1 MLSGVGLRVL
11 LRLFARF
18 SQFFIQMQ
26 RTNTIAACLIEVH
39 LLTVHRQSEDRFE
52 IVGFLETSHA
62 EHYSDWR
69 DFESSRSCVCHCER
83 LSLRKKQNFKA
94 SIAPLF

>member
-1 MLSGVGLRVL
+1 M
-11 LRLFARF
+11 LFARF

-39 LLTVHRQSEDRFE
+39 SLTVYCQSEDRFE

-62 EHYSDWR
+62 EHCSDLR
-69 DFESSRSCVCHCER
+69 DLEISRSR
-83 LSLRKKQNFKA
+83 IFSLRKKQNFKA